1 MALDYLQ
8 KLGKAREMVSNIAK
22 TPVGQVVQEFA
33 QTSIDKMKG
42 YAPKATGTLSQSLTY
57 TFTQENGK
65 IDLEFLADDYWD
77 FINSGVDGTAQSSGA
92 ISNKFGSTYSFA
104 SMAKTSSGAGL
115 NFKESISLWMISKGI
130 TAEDGDQESL
140 AYVIMQSVKRKGIK
154 PTEFV
159 NKVLNEEALKQL
171 ESEVADAFVKMV

>member
-1 MALDYLQ
+1 
-8 KLGKAREMVSNIAK
+8 
-22 TPVGQVVQEFA
+22 
-33 QTSIDKMKG
+33 
-42 YAPKATGTLSQSLTY
+42 
-57 TFTQENGK
+57 
-65 IDLEFLADDYWD
+65 
-77 FINSGVDGTAQSSGA
+77 
-92 ISNKFGSTYSFA
+92 
-104 SMAKTSSGAGL
+104 MAKTSSGAGL

-171 ESEVADAFVKMV
+171 ESEVADAFIKMV